1 MEKTD
6 ITLSFEDEKL
16 DALEFSLRKKGSS
29 VQRRMQEALKNL
41 YEQEVAAP
49 VREYLESKSAPAVR
63 PKRTVRGSKPQA
75 GTPAGELMRKDS
87 E

>member
-1 MEKTD
+1 M
-6 ITLSFEDEKL
+6 
-16 DALEFSLRKKGSS
+16 
-29 VQRRMQEALKNL
+29 QRRMQEALKNL

-63 PKRTVRGSKPQA
+63 PKRTARGSKPQA